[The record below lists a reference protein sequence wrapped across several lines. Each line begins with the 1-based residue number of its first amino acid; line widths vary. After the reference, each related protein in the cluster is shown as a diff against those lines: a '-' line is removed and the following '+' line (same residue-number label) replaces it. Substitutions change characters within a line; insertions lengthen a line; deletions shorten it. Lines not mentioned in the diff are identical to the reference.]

1 MSSLGPEAPDA
12 LPGKSALARA
22 AIWVRR
28 ILPLILLVGVVFL
41 VVREMGTLD
50 IHRLRSQVRS
60 LSGLELA
67 TLVATGMV
75 SVASMFLYDLLAAR
89 WLRLRIPLGRLL
101 RYSWIANTFNNL
113 VGMSGLTGSGIRYLL
128 LTREGATGTQAASWS
143 GMMVLAVP
151 LGLSALIAATIPMAP
166 ALIDRMPAAGGWALT
181 VVALFAL
188 YLPAFLVFTGS
199 GVLHRRLLKSL
210 PPLGFC
216 YRAGL
221 VGVSLLDWVLAV
233 FTLWLC
239 LRATGVTV
247 PLDLFIAAFV
257 LSAALGIASMLPGGL
272 GVFDG
277 VLLLML
283 SAQAPHADTLAG
295 LLLFRLVYYLIP
307 WLLAV
312 YFGAG
317 LLTVQSQTLGVR
329 LAQRLER
336 YPLFGILRLPVRW
349 LASLG
354 VRVLAWL
361 TFAAGL
367 ILLLSVASPS
377 LAERAALLNRYLPW
391 SAIEGS
397 TLLSAAIGVLL
408 VGLSRGIASQVRAAY
423 RLTQVL
429 LVSGAV
435 FSLIKGIDYEES
447 AFLIVVALLLR
458 GRHATFYRESHDLFS
473 RRNLYWLTA
482 LAVAMGLFALVG
494 GLLSTDSHLAHV
506 FLRMGYTR
514 LHESRFL
521 HSLLVMA
528 LTVMGYLGWTWF
540 RMPAP
545 ELHLPTAQELDEAK
559 TFFEKCGG
567 NMFSHLLFTG
577 DKYLY
582 YGADRRVLIQFG
594 AIRNLFVVLG
604 DPAGPDEL
612 IDRAVHEFREFADRH
627 ERVPVFYEV
636 SEQRLHHY
644 HDCGF
649 ALFKLGEQA
658 LVPLP
663 AFTISGKRRDDLRSA
678 INRAERHGMTFEI
691 LDHPLTDE
699 QWDKLQ
705 RVSDAWLA
713 DKQGAEKGFSLGSF
727 DRAYLSR
734 APLAVVRSGNDII
747 AFANLVPAYG
757 SKRELSVDLMRHLPT
772 APPGTMDFLFVRLM
786 QYGREQGYEYFN
798 MGIAPLS
805 GVGET
810 PYSRRGE
817 RLAGL
822 AYKYGGRLYNYS
834 GLRRY
839 KQKFDPLWQSAYLAY
854 PYGRSP
860 QALLLEIAAL
870 VAGGY
875 LRVLL
880 KNGTT

>member
-1 MSSLGPEAPDA
+1 MSSLDPEAPETITA
-12 LPGKSALARA
+12 QNRLARA
-22 AIWVRR
+22 AVWVRR
-28 ILPLILLVGVVFL
+28 ILPLILLAGVGYL
-41 VVREMGTLD
+41 VVREVGTLD
-50 IHRLRSQVRS
+50 IHRLRAQARS

-67 TLVATGMV
+67 ALAAMGLV

-101 RYSWIANTFNNL
+101 RYSWVANTFNNL

-128 LTREGATGTQAASWS
+128 LTREGATGTEAASWA
-143 GMMVLAVP
+143 GMMVLSVP
-151 LGLSALIAATIPMAP
+151 LGLSALIAVTIPMAP
-166 ALIDRMPAAGGWALT
+166 DLTQRMPAIGDWALT
-181 VVALFAL
+181 LVALFAL
-188 YLPAFLVFTGS
+188 YLPVFLVLTGS

-210 PPLGFC
+210 PPLGLGF
-216 YRAGL
+216 RAGL
-221 VGVSLLDWVLAV
+221 VGVSVVDWVLAAL
-233 FTLWLC
+233 TLWLC
-239 LRATGVTV
+239 LRATGVSV

-257 LSAALGIASMLPGGL
+257 LSAALGIASMLPGAL

-277 VLLLML
+277 MLLLML
-283 SAQAPHADTLAG
+283 SSQAHHADTLAG

-307 WLLAV
+307 WLLGV

-317 LLTVQSQTLGVR
+317 LLTVQSQTLWVR

-336 YPLFGILRLPVRW
+336 YPLFGVLRLPVTW

-367 ILLLSVASPS
+367 MLLLSVASPS
-377 LAERAALLNRYLPW
+377 LAARAALLNRYLPW

-435 FSLIKGIDYEES
+435 FSLIKGIDYEEA
-447 AFLIVVALLLR
+447 AFLMVVALLLR
-458 GRHATFYRESHDLFS
+458 GRHATFYRESHDLLS

-482 LAVAMGLFALVG
+482 LGLAMGLFALVG

-506 FLRMGYTR
+506 FMRMGYTR

-545 ELHLPTAQELDEAK
+545 RLHLPTGRELDEARA
-559 TFFEKCGG
+559 FFEKYGG
-567 NMFSHLLFTG
+567 NLFSHMLFTG
-577 DKYLY
+577 DKYVY
-582 YGADRRVLIQFG
+582 YGADRQVLIQFG
-594 AIRNLFVVLG
+594 IVRNLFVVLG
-604 DPAGPDEL
+604 DPVGPDEL
-612 IDRAVHEFREFADRH
+612 VDRALHEFREFADRH

-658 LVPLP
+658 LVSLP
-663 AFTISGKRRDDLRSA
+663 DFTTSGKRRNDLRSA
-678 INRAERHGMTFEI
+678 INRAEREGLTFDI
-691 LDHPLTDE
+691 LDPPLTDE
-699 QWDKLQ
+699 QWHSLQ
-705 RVSDAWLA
+705 RVSNAWLA

-727 DRAYLSR
+727 DRAYLAR
-734 APLAVVRSGNDII
+734 APIAVVRQAEEII
-747 AFANLVPAYG
+747 AFGSLVPAYG
-757 SKRELSVDLMRHLPT
+757 NKRELSVDLMRYLPA

-798 MGIAPLS
+798 MGMAPLS

-810 PYSRRGE
+810 RYSRRGE
-817 RLAGL
+817 RLAAL
-822 AYKYGGRLYNYS
+822 AYKYGTRLYNYS

-839 KQKFDPLWQSAYLAY
+839 KEKFDPLWQSSYLAY

-860 QALLLEIAAL
+860 EALLLEIAAL

-880 KNGTT
+880 K

>member
-1 MSSLGPEAPDA
+1 MSSLGTESPDTITAPNG
-12 LPGKSALARA
+12 LTRA
-22 AIWVRR
+22 AVWVRR
-28 ILPLILLVGVVFL
+28 ILPLILLVMVGFL
-41 VVREMGTLD
+41 LVREVGTLD
-50 IHRLRSQVRS
+50 LHRLRGQVRS
-60 LSGLELA
+60 LSGMEL
-67 TLVATGMV
+67 TGLVAMGLVAV
-75 SVASMFLYDLLAAR
+75 SSMFLYDVLAAR
-89 WLRLRIPLGRLL
+89 WLGLHIPLSRLL

-113 VGMSGLTGSGIRYLL
+113 VGMSGLTGSSIRYLL
-128 LTREGATGTQAASWS
+128 LTREGATATQAASWS
-143 GMMVLAVP
+143 AMMVLAVP
-151 LGLSALIAATIPMAP
+151 LGMSALIGLTIAMSPD
-166 ALIDRMPAAGGWALT
+166 LINRMPAVGDWALT

-199 GVLHRRLLKSL
+199 GVLHRRLLKSV
-210 PPLGFC
+210 PPLGIG

-221 VGVSLLDWVLAV
+221 VAASLLDWILAV

-239 LRATGVTV
+239 LRTTGVTV
-247 PLDLFIAAFV
+247 PLDLFVAAFV
-257 LSAALGIASMLPGGL
+257 LSMALGIASMLPGGI

-277 VLLLML
+277 VLLLIL
-283 SAQAPHADTLAG
+283 STRAHHADILAG
-295 LLLFRLVYYLIP
+295 LLLFRIVYYLIP

-317 LLTVQSQTLGVR
+317 LLTVQSYTLWVR
-329 LAQRLER
+329 LVQRLER
-336 YPLFGILRLPVRW
+336 DPLFGTLRLPVRW
-349 LASLG
+349 LASIG

-377 LAERAALLNRYLPW
+377 LAARAALLNRYVPW

-397 TLLSAAIGVLL
+397 TLLSASIGVLL

-423 RLTQVL
+423 RLTLVL
-429 LVSGAV
+429 LVTGAV
-435 FSLIKGIDYEES
+435 FSLIKGIDYEEA
-447 AFLIVVALLLR
+447 AFLIVVALVLR
-458 GRHATFYRESHDLFS
+458 GRHATFHRESHDLFS

-482 LAVAMGLFALVG
+482 LGMAMGLFALVG
-494 GLLSTDSHLAHV
+494 GLLSTDSHLAQI
-506 FLRMGYTR
+506 FIRMGYTR

-521 HSLLVMA
+521 HSLLVIA

-540 RMPAP
+540 RMPTP
-545 ELHLPTAQELDEAK
+545 RLHLPTQQELDEARA
-559 TFFEKCGG
+559 FFEKYGG
-567 NMFSHLLFTG
+567 NMFSHMLFTG
-577 DKYLY
+577 DKYIY

-594 AIRNLFVVLG
+594 TIRNLFVALG
-604 DPAGPDEL
+604 DPVGPEQF
-612 IDRAVHEFREFADRH
+612 IDRALHEFREFADRY

-658 LVPLP
+658 RVSLP
-663 AFTISGKRRDDLRSA
+663 NFTTSGKHRDDLRSA
-678 INRAERHGMTFEI
+678 INRAERAGLTFDI
-691 LDHPLTDE
+691 LDPPLTDE
-699 QWDKLQ
+699 QWAKLQ
-705 RVSDAWLA
+705 RVSDAWLS

-727 DRAYLSR
+727 DSDYLNR
-734 APLAVVRSGNDII
+734 APITVVRQGEDII
-747 AFANLVPAYG
+747 AFANLIPAYG
-757 SKRELSVDLMRHLPT
+757 NKHELSVDLMRHLPT
-772 APPGTMDFLFVRLM
+772 APPGTMDFLFVSLM
-786 QYGREQGYEYFN
+786 KYGREQGYQYFN
-798 MGIAPLS
+798 MGMAPLS

-810 PYSRRGE
+810 QYSRRGE
-817 RLAGL
+817 RLAAL

-839 KQKFDPLWQSAYLAY
+839 KEKFDPQWQSAYLAY

-875 LRVLL
+875 LKVLA
-880 KNGTT
+880 K